1 MKMSKNERKENEKP
15 SRENP
20 VLPTTRGELVG
31 SS

>member
-1 MKMSKNERKENEKP
+1 MSKKEGKENEKP
-15 SRENP
+15 NRENP